1 MVDSQDLKADSRL
14 SVPVSSLAFYMSRV
28 FKRPRPWILGYLVLL
43 LPSLLIVPL
52 LALPLLE
59 WARTPLFRA
68 ALEARSLDLL
78 LDFFTGVLADMRF
91 DTDPSAGLPLLLV
104 GICGLLVLW
113 PLLKLLWVWMEGGTL
128 VTYTDPAP
136 PSWERFWE
144 GCRRYFGPF
153 LLLNL
158 LGVLAIGLVGGVALA
173 LSIGLARLAPV
184 LGWGG
189 VIVGGLLVAVLATW
203 IETARTVTV
212 VNGDRHVIK
221 ALRNAG
227 DMIAGYPL
235 AILALMGASGVL
247 YGVLFGIHR
256 GLITWIPIPW
266 WLLSFGVQQIYLIAR
281 LGVRLV
287 RQAGE
292 VGLARYTCED

>member
-1 MVDSQDLKADSRL
+1 MVDSQDLKSSSRF
-14 SVPVSSLAFYMSRV
+14 SVPVSSFAFYMARV

-91 DTDPSAGLPLLLV
+91 GTDPGAGSPLFLV

-113 PLLKLLWVWMEGGTL
+113 PLLKLLWVWVEGGTL

-136 PSWERFWE
+136 PSWARFWE

-158 LGVLAIGLVGGVALA
+158 LGVLAIGLVGGVTLA
-173 LSIGLARLAPV
+173 LSVGFTRLAPL

-189 VIVGGLLVAVLATW
+189 MVVAGLLVAGLATW
-203 IETARTVTV
+203 VETARAIAV
-212 VNGDRHVIK
+212 VNDDRHVIH

-227 DMIAGYPL
+227 DIIVGYPL
-235 AILALMGASGVL
+235 AILALMGVSSAL
-247 YGVLFGIHR
+247 YGVLFGIYR

-281 LGVRLV
+281 LGVRLA

-292 VGLARYTCED
+292 VGLARYPCED

>member
-1 MVDSQDLKADSRL
+1 MVDF
-14 SVPVSSLAFYMSRV
+14 SVPVSNFTFYMSRV
-28 FKRPRPWILGYLVLL
+28 FRRPRPWILGYLVLL
-43 LPSLLIVPL
+43 VPSFLIVPL

-78 LDFFTGVLADMRF
+78 LDFFTGALVDARLGAE
-91 DTDPSAGLPLLLV
+91 SAGAGSPLLVV

-128 VTYTDPAP
+128 LMYTDPTP

-158 LGVLAIGLVGGVALA
+158 LGLLVIVLVGGVTIA
-173 LSIGLARLAPV
+173 LSIGLARLAAM
-184 LGWGG
+184 LGIGG
-189 VIVGGLLVAVLATW
+189 AVIGGLLVAVLATW
-203 IETARTVTV
+203 VETARAVAV
-212 VNGDRHVIK
+212 VHNDRHIIH

-227 DMIAGYPL
+227 GMIVEYPL
-235 AILALMGASGVL
+235 AILALMGASGLL
-247 YGVLFGIHR
+247 YGLLFGIYR
-256 GLITWIPIPW
+256 SLITRIPIPW
-266 WLLSFGVQQIYLIAR
+266 WLLSFGVQQVYLIAR
-281 LGVRLV
+281 LGVRLA

-292 VGLARYTCED
+292 VGLATRWQS